1 MKATGTKVSLRGV
14 GTGIEFFSSSKHAD
28 DPCNEP
34 MHLLVS
40 SNLRNQV
47 EKGRGLCEDLLN
59 HVRQE
64 YYQYV

>member
-14 GTGIEFFSSSKHAD
+14 GTGIKLPSRSKYAD

-47 EKGRGLCEDLLN
+47 EKGKGLCEDLLN

-64 YYQYV
+64 YYQFV